1 MKRRCGRCAREWC
14 VLRAESSAPT
24 SGRTGRLIPVVVH
37 CGDDESLLR
46 RSAVVLIPVGR
57 SLGKVR
63 ALRYDRII
71 RKRGHTR
78 MHVDF
83 KNSSL
88 LILAITAVVCS
99 RIMFAFFHD
108 PEGPNL
114 LVVTG
119 MAAVIYLVSS
129 AVYLSNI
136 YPSLTGFKR
145 SSAALLIQTFIA
157 TGFYLALR

>member
-1 MKRRCGRCAREWC
+1 
-14 VLRAESSAPT
+14 
-24 SGRTGRLIPVVVH
+24 
-37 CGDDESLLR
+37 
-46 RSAVVLIPVGR
+46 
-57 SLGKVR
+57 
-63 ALRYDRII
+63 
-71 RKRGHTR
+71 
-78 MHVDF
+78 MHVNF

-129 AVYLSNI
+129 AVYLSNV

-145 SSAALLIQTFIA
+145 SSATIVIQIFVA
-157 TGFYLALR
+157 TGFYLGLR

>member
-1 MKRRCGRCAREWC
+1 M
-14 VLRAESSAPT
+14 
-24 SGRTGRLIPVVVH
+24 PVN
-37 CGDDESLLR
+37 
-46 RSAVVLIPVGR
+46 
-57 SLGKVR
+57 
-63 ALRYDRII
+63 
-71 RKRGHTR
+71 
-78 MHVDF
+78 F

-99 RIMFAFFHD
+99 RTMFAFFHD

-119 MAAVIYLVSS
+119 MAAVIYLISL

-145 SSAALLIQTFIA
+145 SAATILIQMLVTA
-157 TGFYLALR
+157 SFYLGLR